1 MGGLSFRCTWWWC
14 SKCLSSNLKII
25 TCKICNCWIFFKHV
39 TFCHK
44 SRNKRSNGIPYWSKP
59 HHIQKWRKYCTS
71 QARNSDCVCNRDTRP
86 LKCIP
91 HWPLPIAFSICA
103 RFSPSLNEVESS
115 TNWVGKMSKACKEQ
129 TPRGNRQNCS
139 YAFGN
144 LLWRVRSSTWVRKW
158 LPIRMK
164 WRPLLPAFDTWV
176 LHLVWSRNGT

>member
-1 MGGLSFRCTWWWC
+1 MMLKHVGLSAFLC
-14 SKCLSSNLKII
+14 SSSRLKII
-25 TCKICNCWIFFKHV
+25 TWKYVIVEVSFFFFKHV
-39 TFCHK
+39 TFCRK
-44 SRNKRSNGIPYWSKP
+44 SRSRRSSGIPYWSKQ

-71 QARNSDCVCNRDTRP
+71 QARNSDCVCNKDTRP

-164 WRPLLPAFDTWV
+164 WRPLLQAFDTWV